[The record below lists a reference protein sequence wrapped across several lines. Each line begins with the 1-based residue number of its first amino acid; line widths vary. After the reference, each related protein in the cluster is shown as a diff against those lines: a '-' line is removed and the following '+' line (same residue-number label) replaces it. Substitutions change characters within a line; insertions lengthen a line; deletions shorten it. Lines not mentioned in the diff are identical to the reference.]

1 MKGSPNENS
10 LLEKL
15 KILFLT
21 LAPRLLFLI
30 RILSKH
36 QENHFVCKE
45 FDEKTVPPILKWKR
59 FKLQDYIS
67 HYFPRAPDNLTK
79 YKAER
84 DVPLFWWNTLK
95 WKGWNI
101 WDQKVAY
108 YCACW
113 ITSCP
118 LCWFAALLPINAKS
132 RIDSASSRNFADL
145 SRRSKWK
152 GGT

>member
-1 MKGSPNENS
+1 MKGSSNENS
-10 LLEKL
+10 TLEKL

-21 LAPRLLFLI
+21 LAPCLLFLI

-59 FKLQDYIS
+59 FILQVNIS